1 MIPKDFNPNPPPPN
15 PILTINPA
23 ELVALA
29 TLVKAIVALTAFR
42 IERSEPG
49 GGQAWINNLS
59 ALSQDVILNGNIDLG
74 GAYDVEAFRR
84 EAMEHVNNLLKAV
97 GPINVGGS
105 RPEN

>member
-15 PILTINPA
+15 PPLTINPA

-29 TLVKAIVALTAFR
+29 TLVKAMIGLMAVR
-42 IERSEPG
+42 IEQSEPG

-74 GAYDVEAFRR
+74 PYDVDVFKR
-84 EAMEHVNNLLKAV
+84 EAMEHVNKMLKSV
-97 GPINVGGS
+97 TLPNDRGRS
-105 RPEN
+105 EN